1 MYTYSLEKFTFS
13 YPGRDYPA
21 LDSLSLQIEPGEFLV
36 LCGSSGCGKTTLLRN
51 LKPTLAPHGQT
62 SGTIHFC
69 GRPLAQ
75 LSQREQAQSIGFVQQ
90 NPDNQIVTDKVW
102 HELAFGLESLGLD
115 SREMRLR
122 VAEMASFFGIQTW
135 FRESVE
141 SLSGGQK
148 QLLNLASVLVTRP
161 SVLILDEPTSQL
173 DPIAAQEFLDALV
186 KVNRELGAT
195 ILISEHRLEEVVPLA
210 DRVLVLEQGRQLALG
225 TPRQVAAELHR
236 LAHGMFDAMPT
247 PVRIWSAVP
256 EAGVDCPL
264 TVREG
269 RTWLGDRQ
277 RIHPLDP
284 SRIPAEPVRK
294 PEGKPVI
301 RVTEAA
307 FRYTKDG
314 RDVVHDLSFQ
324 VWPGELYAIV
334 GGNGVGKSTTLSLLS
349 GIQQPQRGRVEI
361 DGRPIQRIPRQVLY
375 TGCIGALPQN
385 PQALFVKKTVEQD
398 LFEVLDRRGLSQAEQ
413 RSRVEAVCRLCG
425 LESLLSSHPYDLS
438 GGEQQRAALA
448 KVLLLAPRILLLDE
462 PTKGLDV
469 QFKQELA
476 RILHVLCGLGVTV
489 VLVSHDIEFCAAYAD
504 RCAMFFDGGIVAE
517 HTPRRFFSEQSFYTT
532 AAHRMARPFLSQA
545 VLAED
550 VIRAAGGRL
559 PVVHSDAPVDQ
570 AQALRRLF
578 QSTAVSS
585 DEEIDQGEEEPPPEW
600 VAFHWPEKSNPS
612 PRQPLSPRTKL
623 AILLVLVCVPLT
635 MAAGIYLFGDRRYYL
650 VSTLIILETMFPFV
664 LSFEGRKPQPRELVV
679 IAGLVAMGAAGRAA
693 FFMLPQ
699 IKPVS
704 AIVIIAGVCF
714 GGEVGFL
721 VGALTGFV
729 SNMLIGQGPWT
740 PWQMVGFG
748 LIGLLAGVLARK
760 GWLPRRLGPLCV
772 YGALAT
778 FFIYGGLLNP
788 ASVLMYQ
795 PHPTWQM
802 FLSAYIL
809 GVPFDLLHA
818 GGTVLF
824 LLLLARPMVEKLERI
839 KQKYGLLS

>member
-1 MYTYSLEKFTFS
+1 MYSLENFTFV
-13 YPGRDYPA
+13 YPGREQPA
-21 LDSLSLQIEPGEFLV
+21 LDSLSLQVEPGEFLL
-36 LCGSSGCGKTTLLRN
+36 LCGSSGCGKTTLLRH
-51 LKPTLAPHGQT
+51 LKPTLAPYGRV
-62 SGTIHFC
+62 SGKIDFC
-69 GRPLAQ
+69 GRPLAE

-90 NPDNQIVTDKVW
+90 SPDNQIVTDKVW

-135 FRESVE
+135 FREPVE

-195 ILISEHRLEEVVPLA
+195 ILISEHRLEEVAPLA
-210 DRVLVLEQGRQLALG
+210 DRVLVLEQGRPVALG
-225 TPRQVAAELHR
+225 NPREVAAELHH
-236 LAHGMFDAMPT
+236 LGHGMFDAMPA

-256 EAGVDCPL
+256 EAGPVCPL

-269 RTWLGDRQ
+269 RTWLTERQ
-277 RIHPLDP
+277 QTQPLDP
-284 SRIPAEPVRK
+284 SRVPVDQPLERV
-294 PEGKPVI
+294 GKPLI
-301 RVTEAA
+301 RVTDAA
-307 FRYTKDG
+307 FRYERDG

-324 VWPGELYAIV
+324 VWPGEFYAIV

-349 GIQQPQRGRVEI
+349 GVQQPQRGRVEI
-361 DGRPIQRIPRQVLY
+361 GGRSIRRIPRQELY

-398 LFEVLDRRGLSQAEQ
+398 LFEVLDQRGLSRTEQ
-413 RSRVEAVCRLCG
+413 RARVEAVCRLCG
-425 LESLLSSHPYDLS
+425 LESLLASHPYDLS

-462 PTKGLDV
+462 PTKGLDA
-469 QFKQELA
+469 QFKKELA
-476 RILHVLCGLGVTV
+476 RILHVLCRLGVTV
-489 VLVSHDIEFCAAYAD
+489 VLVSHDIEFCAAHAD
-504 RCAMFFDGGIVAE
+504 RCAMFFDGGVVAE
-517 HTPRRFFSEQSFYTT
+517 HTPRRFFSDQSFYTT
-532 AAHRMARPFLSQA
+532 AAHRMARPLLPQA

-550 VIRAAGGRL
+550 VIAAAGGSL
-559 PVVHSDAPVDQ
+559 PPPEPDSPVDQ
-570 AQALRRLF
+570 TLRWLF
-578 QSTAVSS
+578 QPMDSEGET
-585 DEEIDQGEEEPPPEW
+585 DQAEEEPIPTEP
-600 VAFHWPEKSNPS
+600 AFHWPEKSS
-612 PRQPLSPRTKL
+612 PPLRRPLAARTKL

-635 MAAGIYLFGDRRYYL
+635 VAAGIYLLNDRRYYL
-650 VSTLIILETMFPFV
+650 ISLLILIETLLPFV

-679 IAGLVAMGAAGRAA
+679 IAVLVAMGTAGRAA

-704 AIVIIAGVCF
+704 AIVIIAGVCL
-714 GGEVGFL
+714 GGETGFL

-729 SNMLIGQGPWT
+729 SNMLVGQGPWT

-760 GWLPRRLGPLCV
+760 GWLRTRLGPLCA
-772 YGALAT
+772 YGALST

-809 GVPFDLLHA
+809 GIPFDLLHA

-824 LLLLARPMVEKLERI
+824 LILLARPMVEKLERI